1 MIHPDEKTF
10 TSGEF
15 AKLLGISKQAISL
28 YERENIITPEYIGDN
43 NYHYTHYLNIVSWRL

>member
-28 YERENIITPEYIGDN
+28 YEREISSLQNTLEITTITI
-43 NYHYTHYLNIVSWRL
+43 THYLNIVSWRL